1 MSLRETLVTDLA
13 KTRSRRAEQMII
25 KRNIGCI
32 LLLLAFSANAQ
43 KGPNAD
49 EYIRLADECKKNA
62 KPDSAIFYYE
72 KASVEFNTLGSKE
85 KFINAYNQIGIILTR
100 QDKYEKALIYLD
112 KALATGRSLSDTNNL
127 EIANTY
133 ISLGV
138 VYNAEEKYDQSLV
151 YHNRSLIIRL
161 LKLGE
166 NHAQVATNY
175 GNIGNVYFN
184 AKNYERSIDAHLKAM
199 KIRESVFGK
208 TSPEII
214 ESYNGLGKA
223 CRERKD
229 YKASLDFFEKALQNK
244 ITQRGQ
250 GHKDLSKF
258 YKNISEVYFLMDNKD
273 QGSIYKN
280 KAEEVLK

>member
-1 MSLRETLVTDLA
+1 MRTKDIVT
-13 KTRSRRAEQMII
+13 
-25 KRNIGCI
+25 GI
-32 LLLLAFSANAQ
+32 LLSLVSINAAAQ
-43 KGPNAD
+43 KGPNGDAFIRKAD
-49 EYIRLADECKKNA
+49 EHKKNG
-62 KPDSAIFYYE
+62 KQDSAIIYYE
-72 KASVEFNTLGSKE
+72 KAAVEFNSQGDKE

-100 QDKYEKALIYLD
+100 QDKYEKALTYLES
-112 KALATGRSLSDTNNL
+112 ALYTGRSLSDTNSL

-138 VYNAEEKYDQSLV
+138 VYNAEEKYDRSLA
-151 YHNRSLIIRL
+151 YHNRSLAIRL

-166 NHAQVATNY
+166 NDPQVATNY

-199 KIRESVFGK
+199 KIRESVFGT

-229 YKASLDFFEKALQNK
+229 YKTALDFFEKALQNK
-244 ITQRGQ
+244 ILQRGQ
-250 GHKDLSKF
+250 GHKDLAKF
-258 YKNISEVYFLMDNKD
+258 YKNISEVYFLMDNNE
-273 QGSIYKN
+273 QGSIYKT
-280 KAEEVLK
+280 KADEVSK

>member
-1 MSLRETLVTDLA
+1 MMNMKNSVAFTF
-13 KTRSRRAEQMII
+13 
-25 KRNIGCI
+25 
-32 LLLLAFSANAQ
+32 LLLASFVSAQ
-43 KGPNAD
+43 KDPSAD
-49 EYIRLADECKKNA
+49 EYIRLADDYKKNA
-62 KPDSAIFYYE
+62 RPDSAVIYYE
-72 KASVEFNTLGSKE
+72 KASLEFKTLGSME
-85 KFINAYNQIGIILTR
+85 KFINAYNQIAIILTR
-100 QDKYEKALIYLD
+100 QDKYEKALAYLET
-112 KALATGRSLSDTNNL
+112 ALATGRSLSDTSNL

-151 YHNRSLIIRL
+151 YHNRSLAIRL

-166 NHAQVATNY
+166 NDAQVATNY

-184 AKNYERSIDAHLKAM
+184 AKNYERSIDAHLKTM

-244 ITQRGQ
+244 IIQRGQ

-258 YKNISEVYFLMDNKD
+258 YKNISEVYFLMDNKG
-273 QGSIYKN
+273 QGNIYKV